1 MANKKWNEVCFRITK
16 IADIAY
22 ISGIS
27 VIICLLLAILAS
39 KIFGVYTKELH
50 EHEKEYYSYPV
61 FYLRVVGRFFIVVA
75 FTAILL
81 YILRNIMEHIP
92 SPLHGVCGLDHY
104 RVKETEILPSVLFI
118 LLFSYIYWF
127 AYYVSDELVIF
138 DIQKFF
144 LLKKDEVHHS

>member
-1 MANKKWNEVCFRITK
+1 MGGKKWNEVCFRFTK

-27 VIICLLLAILAS
+27 VIICVILAILSS
-39 KIFGVYTKELH
+39 KIFGVYTKEQ
-50 EHEKEYYSYPV
+50 HEKEKATYSYPV
-61 FYLRVVGRFFIVVA
+61 FYLRIAGRFFIVVA
-75 FTAILL
+75 YIAILL
-81 YILRNIMEHIP
+81 YILRNLMEYIP
-92 SPLHGVCGLDHY
+92 SPFHGICGLDHY

-138 DIQKFF
+138 DIQKFL
-144 LLKKDEVHHS
+144 LLKKNEVNYS